1 MAVLASNPHL
11 RCCFGQVSTA
21 QVNVGT
27 TGGWGTTVL
36 DGETRKAIT
45 TQTKAAACV
54 ITSTAYVPTGTL
66 VTISGS
72 NMVPSIDGSY
82 VATNLT
88 YNTFSIPLDT
98 SGTGYTAGTA
108 GFLKFRSGNGRI
120 LTIVDAT
127 VRAIGGNASGL
138 TLLTISDTSGVA
150 NYATFTMASLTQ
162 NALVR
167 AGASGAVGT
176 YLGTALPGNTGI
188 KIGKTGGSLATAT
201 AVDYWI
207 WYIEVNA

>member
-1 MAVLASNPHL
+1 MAATPNPHL
-11 RCCFGQVSTA
+11 RLCSGQVSTT

-27 TGGWGTTVL
+27 TGGWGTVVL
-36 DGETRKAIT
+36 NGETRYAIT

-54 ITSTAYVPTGTL
+54 ITCAAYVPTGAV

-72 NMVPSIDGSY
+72 DMVPSISGTY

-88 YNTFSIPLDT
+88 YQTFSIPLNTTNYT
-98 SGTGYTAGTA
+98 SAGTA
-108 GFLKFRSGNGRI
+108 GFVKFGSGNGRI

-150 NYATFTMASLTQ
+150 NYATFTQAALTQ
-162 NALVR
+162 NALLR

-176 YLGTALPGNTGI
+176 NLGTALPGDTGI
-188 KIGKTGGSLATAT
+188 KIGKTGGSLGTAT
-201 AVDYWI
+201 AIDYWI
-207 WYIEVNA
+207 WYIEVNT